1 MSSLLQEWVFC
12 CRKNT
17 RLYYVQCSKLLHYI
31 SLSNCL
37 YVLVFV
43 YCFCRM
49 FELLDKLSYVQ
60 QYNLQ
65 PHTPCLLCAEGG
77 SVSEALVTRYSPAL
91 QPGRRMSRAAAAAG

>member
-1 MSSLLQEWVFC
+1 
-12 CRKNT
+12 
-17 RLYYVQCSKLLHYI
+17 
-31 SLSNCL
+31 
-37 YVLVFV
+37 
-43 YCFCRM
+43 M